1 MRKKILL
8 YTFLTLLLL
17 ITIFTFLFQYIMN
30 IQYVENTK
38 LNLKNNND
46 FIIKVLKDKDIQDK
60 EFFLKE
66 NLSNMRITY
75 IDTTGK
81 VLSDSVVDSE
91 TMDNHNQ
98 RSEVVDARKYGT
110 GSSLRFSLSTGT
122 QRLYFATKLDNG
134 YVIRTSIPTKIISG
148 LEWKYIK
155 YYILIIFLSLLLS
168 FLLSVKLSRIF
179 TKPIDDL
186 EFITSRIAE
195 GELHRRVTNLSKDE
209 IGHLGLTF
217 NNMADKL
224 ELTLNEVTDRQNKM
238 EAILKSVDSGIIA
251 VDKDLRVI
259 LINPYAKKIFGI
271 DKDIINQQLMDNIRD
286 FEFENIFKQASEE
299 YTEFTI
305 LWPEERNLRVKTADI
320 INGTQKI
327 GTVAAVQDITDIK
340 KYENLRAQFVANVTH
355 ELKTP
360 LTSIKG
366 FAETLR
372 YTDNDEDKIKF
383 INIINDEAERLTRLI
398 NDILTLSKIE
408 NNEIVIMKSINVN
421 STLKEICYI
430 MNKTAQIKNI
440 ELELNL
446 SYDPHIIGN
455 KDRFEQMVI
464 NLIDNAIK
472 YSEVNSKVTVSSCV
486 DKDYSIISIRD
497 SGVGISKEHL
507 NRIFERFYTADKA
520 RSRAEGGT
528 GLGLAIVKHILI
540 NFKGKIEV
548 KSTPSKGSTFI
559 LKIPLEAKNEL

>member
-46 FIIKVLKDKDIQDK
+46 FIIKVLKDNDIQDK

-446 SYDPHIIGN
+446 SYEPHIIGN

-486 DKDYSIISIRD
+486 DKDDSIISIRD

>member
-1 MRKKILL
+1 MRKK
-8 YTFLTLLLL
+8 FLVYMFSTL
-17 ITIFTFLFQYIMN
+17 IICIIVFTFLFLDVINFQYIEN
-30 IQYVENTK
+30 IK

-46 FIIKVLKDKDIQDK
+46 FIIKVLKDPNIQDK
-60 EFFLKE
+60 EMFLK
-66 NLSNMRITY
+66 NTINDIRVTY

-81 VLSDSVVDSE
+81 VISDSVVDSE
-91 TMDNHNQ
+91 TMNNHNQ
-98 RSEVVDARKYGT
+98 RPEVVAARENGI
-110 GSSLRFSLSTGT
+110 GSSIRFSLSTKT
-122 QRLYFATKLDNG
+122 QRLYFATRLDNG
-134 YVIRTSIPTKIISG
+134 YVIRSSIQTKIISG
-148 LEWKYIK
+148 MELKYIK
-155 YYILIIFLSLLLS
+155 YYCLIIFLALLLS
-168 FLLSVKLSRIF
+168 FLLSVRLSRIF
-179 TKPIDDL
+179 TKPINDL

-195 GELHRRVTNLSKDE
+195 GELHRRVKNLSKDE

-224 ELTLNEVTDRQNKM
+224 QLSLNEVTDRQNKM

-259 LINPYAKKIFGI
+259 LINPYAEKIFGI
-271 DKDIINQQLMDNIRD
+271 DRDIINQHLMDNIRD
-286 FEFENIFKQASEE
+286 FEFENIFKQASQE
-299 YTEFTI
+299 YREFTI

-320 INGTQKI
+320 INGTKKI
-327 GTVAAVQDITDIK
+327 GTVAAIQDITEIK
-340 KYENLRAQFVANVTH
+340 KYENLRAQFVANVSH

-372 YTDNDEDKIKF
+372 YADSDEDKEKF

-408 NNEIVIMKSINVN
+408 SNEIVKSESINVN
-421 STLKEICYI
+421 ETLNEICYR

-440 ELELNL
+440 EIKLELT
-446 SYDPHIIGN
+446 YEPHITGN
-455 KDRFEQMVI
+455 KDRFNQMII

-472 YSEVNSKVTVSSCV
+472 YSGASTKITVASSI
-486 DKDYSIISIRD
+486 DKNDSIISISD

-507 NRIFERFYTADKA
+507 DRIFERFYTADKA

-528 GLGLAIVKHILI
+528 GLGLAIVKHIII

-548 KSTPSKGSTFI
+548 ESIPSQGSTFK
-559 LKIPLEAKNEL
+559 LKIPLESQDEL

>member
-38 LNLKNNND
+38 LNLKNNNY

>member
-134 YVIRTSIPTKIISG
+134 YVIRTSIPTKVISG

-168 FLLSVKLSRIF
+168 LLLSVKLSRIF

-271 DKDIINQQLMDNIRD
+271 NKDIINQQLMDNIRD

-299 YTEFTI
+299 YREFTI

-372 YTDNDEDKIKF
+372 YTDNDEDKKKF

-408 NNEIVIMKSINVN
+408 NNEIVIMKSININ

-446 SYDPHIIGN
+446 SYEPHIIGN

-472 YSEVNSKVTVSSCV
+472 YSEVNSKVTVSSSV
-486 DKDYSIISIRD
+486 DKDDSIISIRD

>member
-1 MRKKILL
+1 MRKKILV

-46 FIIKVLKDKDIQDK
+46 FIIKVLNDSDIQDK
-60 EFFLKE
+60 GFFLKE

-75 IDTTGK
+75 IDTNGK
-81 VLSDSVVDSE
+81 VLSDSIVDSE

-134 YVIRTSIPTKIISG
+134 YIIRTSIPTKVISG

-195 GELHRRVTNLSKDE
+195 GELHRRVKNLSKDE

-251 VDKDLRVI
+251 VDKDMRVI

-286 FEFENIFKQASEE
+286 FEFENIFKQATEE
-299 YTEFTI
+299 YREFTI
-305 LWPEERNLRVKTADI
+305 LWPVERNLRVKTADI

-372 YTDNDEDKIKF
+372 YTDNDEDKKKF

-408 NNEIVIMKSINVN
+408 NNEIIIMKSINVN

-440 ELELNL
+440 KLELNL
-446 SYDPHIIGN
+446 FYEPHITGN
-455 KDRFEQMVI
+455 KDRFQQMII

-472 YSEVNSKVTVSSCV
+472 YSEVNSKVTVDSSA
-486 DKDYSIISIRD
+486 DKDNSIISIRD
-497 SGVGISKEHL
+497 AGVGISKEHL

-559 LKIPLEAKNEL
+559 LKIPLEEKNEL